1 MPNFE
6 RTTSLHFPILQSL
19 TLLCIFFLKMKRKK
33 RTNERFF
40 GCKKWKN
47 ANMNKNLL
55 GSSPP
60 LRIKKSELLAKRSHQ
75 KVPFSRHNGAP
86 GHADNACYQRR
97 CSGTADGEGR
107 RRAAGRLVGTGISM
121 GDDTKG
127 LHPSRLPQTAAAASS
142 TRRRQG
148 HQNSAVSSSAV
159 SSGHSTSFSRNSSED
174 QASPETTVDRPERKK
189 PSSDDP
195 DDGRSDS
202 SALDVEAELSDASS
216 GSLNGS
222 NEKPT
227 TLASRSSYSSVAGE

>member
-1 MPNFE
+1 MVD
-6 RTTSLHFPILQSL
+6 
-19 TLLCIFFLKMKRKK
+19 
-33 RTNERFF
+33 FF
-40 GCKKWKN
+40 GCQKMEEESLN
-47 ANMNKNLL
+47 CCTSGLGTSLLLVIQLLIILNQNIL
-55 GSSPP
+55 GSSPT
-60 LRIKKSELLAKRSHQ
+60 LRIKKTSELLAKRSYNN
-75 KVPFSRHNGAP
+75 VPLSRRNGAP
-86 GHADNACYQRR
+86 GHADDACYQRR
-97 CSGTADGEGR
+97 CSGTANGEGR
-107 RRAAGRLVGTGISM
+107 RRAAGPLVGTGISM

-127 LHPSRLPQTAAAASS
+127 LHPSLLPQAAAAVASS

-148 HQNSAVSSSAV
+148 HQKSAVSSSAAV

-174 QASPETTVDRPERKK
+174 PPASPETTVDRLERKK

-195 DDGRSDS
+195 DDNRSDS